1 MTMPQGS
8 SGRLCMR
15 EEDPPAIAAF
25 LNGIVVMFGPALAAM
40 MWPATSSNSVTVR
53 PPGASDPMVGIML
66 MVAAI
71 MSPLAAVAGWR
82 TWVHA
87 KRRRDRGT
95 LGLRGIAEAGLLGF
109 SIVFIPIFVAVASHL
124 SERPG
129 LTIGYA
135 AFYAG
140 IGLVVGLVFGCVLWV
155 FATIVLAVCGRL
167 TISSP

>member
-1 MTMPQGS
+1 MWQRNAP
-8 SGRLCMR
+8 LV
-15 EEDPPAIAAF
+15 AAVVNS
-25 LNGIVVMFGPALAAM
+25 LVVMLGPALAVLLL
-40 MWPATSSNSVTVR
+40 PVPGNSVTAYL
-53 PPGASDPMVGIML
+53 PGTSVF
-66 MVAAI
+66 AAVI
-71 MSPLAAVAGWR
+71 KSVLIPAAFMSPFAAVALWR

-87 KRRRDRGT
+87 SQRRERGT
-95 LGLRGIAEAGLLGF
+95 TGLQGVAEAGLLGF
-109 SIVFIPIFVAVASHL
+109 SIVFVPIFIAVASHL